1 MISSIVAIIKL
12 RTEVK
17 LPSYNRFTELIKFS
31 IMALTMFSTIKNG
44 KKSGLYY
51 IDATC
56 LPVCHISI
64 GVNNIKCLMGYLN
77 LEKHLLANF
86 LV

>member
-1 MISSIVAIIKL
+1 MKL

-31 IMALTMFSTIKNG
+31 IMALTMSSTIKNG
-44 KKSGLYY
+44 KKSELYY

-56 LPVCHISI
+56 LPVCHINRSKQHKVFN
-64 GVNNIKCLMGYLN
+64 GVSEFGKTSVG
-77 LEKHLLANF
+77 
-86 LV
+86 